1 MTLTSGVADA
11 VSAVTVDRMML
22 ESSFVRDES
31 NKQKEKEERKKN
43 LQNLVSF
50 CLTLET
56 SEIPGLRQGAGEK
69 GGTR

>member
-31 NKQKEKEERKKN
+31 NKQKEKGKKPAKSGV
-43 LQNLVSF
+43 LLSD
-50 CLTLET
+50 LGDLRDPWTET
-56 SEIPGLRQGAGEK
+56 RSW
-69 GGTR
+69 

>member
-31 NKQKEKEERKKN
+31 NKQKKKGKKTCKIWCPS
-43 LQNLVSF
+43 V
-50 CLTLET
+50 
-56 SEIPGLRQGAGEK
+56 
-69 GGTR
+69 

>member
-31 NKQKEKEERKKN
+31 NKQKEKEERKKPAKSGV
-43 LQNLVSF
+43 LLSD
-50 CLTLET
+50 LGDIRDPWTET
-56 SEIPGLRQGAGEK
+56 RSW
-69 GGTR
+69 